1 MINTIILV
9 FLFITI
15 LLYIIYKVIIDSIIK
30 SSIIIG
36 YECDRDKGVIEDV
49 TTRYNLYK
57 GLEKDFN
64 IQGLK
69 NAYIVFNVLGL
80 ICICIILLITSIFYN
95 SFGLPDKLT
104 NEQFFIL
111 ILLCIYFILYIAILT
126 SNYKMDLYE
135 EYKTLLKDKNN
146 FNKDD
151 NKKCDD
157 IDDDKEKEKC
167 EEIQMNILQ
176 KNAMEFYKKDFY
188 DYENEGYV
196 ILDTRHK
203 NYDYNDDINDKNI
216 FNIIRYTK
224 IDLNDHSNAS
234 TKILDDVK
242 NNVYG
247 FKMFGNARG
256 FDLLWFLILI
266 MIIYLLG
273 FSLNYNELIPIY
285 IVMVVV
291 IILVFYMLYNKII
304 R

>member
-57 GLEKDFN
+57 GLEIDFN

-69 NAYIVFNVLGL
+69 DAYIVFNVLGL
-80 ICICIILLITSIFYN
+80 ICIILIIIYYNIFV
-95 SFGLPDKLT
+95 LQDKLT
-104 NEQFFIL
+104 NEQTFIL

-135 EYKTLLKDKNN
+135 KYKTLLKDKY
-146 FNKDD
+146 
-151 NKKCDD
+151 
-157 IDDDKEKEKC
+157 DKSKF
-167 EEIQMNILQ
+167 MNILQ
-176 KNAMEFYKKDFY
+176 KNAMEFYKTLLKDKYDKKDFY
-188 DYENEGYV
+188 DYENKGDV

-203 NYDYNDDINDKNI
+203 NYDYNDNINDKDT

-256 FDLLWFLILI
+256 FDLLWFLIVI

-285 IVMVVV
+285 IIIAIIV
-291 IILVFYMLYNKII
+291 ILVFIMIYYKII

>member
-57 GLEKDFN
+57 GLEIDFN

-69 NAYIVFNVLGL
+69 DAYIVFNVLGL
-80 ICICIILLITSIFYN
+80 ICIILIIIYYNIFV
-95 SFGLPDKLT
+95 LQDKLT
-104 NEQFFIL
+104 NEQTFIL

-135 EYKTLLKDKNN
+135 KYKTLLKDKY
-146 FNKDD
+146 
-151 NKKCDD
+151 
-157 IDDDKEKEKC
+157 DKSKF
-167 EEIQMNILQ
+167 MNILQ
-176 KNAMEFYKKDFY
+176 KNAMEFYKTLLKDKYDKKDFY
-188 DYENEGYV
+188 DYEINGDV

-203 NYDYNDDINDKNI
+203 NYDYNDNINDKDT

-256 FDLLWFLILI
+256 FDLLWFLIVI

-285 IVMVVV
+285 IIIAIIV
-291 IILVFYMLYNKII
+291 ILVFIMIYYKII